1 MSNVPSEL
9 HRDILLRL
17 PAASLFRFRV
27 VCKAWRRMI
36 DDPSFVKSHTN
47 NSQRSSHTLLIR
59 TTTGLLYS
67 LSLDSLNYINGQQ
80 TVYVN
85 RVKNLV
91 RLGVPR
97 LPGFPVAS
105 CNGLIL
111 LSHYEI
117 NKIWVIWNPLTGD
130 FHELPQLGMEFCLMG
145 SGLGYDFASDD
156 YKVVRIDNVCISRKF
171 SYRTLIYSLKLNSWK
186 MIDDCPCDFSRVSQG
201 LFLNGALYWNSCAMI
216 VALDLATEKYRQIP
230 LPAEE
235 RMPFDLRLD
244 AMDGC
249 LVLSDDYAIL
259 RAWMLRDYKAEE
271 PLWVEM
277 FSSRERSAIG
287 GTSGCI
293 WPLAYSKS
301 QRQLILQHENKIIRW
316 DIEKYSSKKVS
327 IHGLPGC
334 QSSQI
339 VPGSLFRFNNSGG
352 GGGGGSIAAKGVKR
366 KRVKAT
372 KRLKLSVTT
381 IESGFL
387 SDSDYYSSEGEGDDF
402 EC

>member
-1 MSNVPSEL
+1 MSNVPFEL

-17 PAASLFRFRV
+17 PTASLFRFRA

-47 NSQRSSHTLLIR
+47 SNQRSSPTLFIR
-59 TTTGLLYS
+59 TATGALYS

-85 RVKNLV
+85 RVKNLI
-91 RLGVPR
+91 RQGVPR
-97 LPGFPVAS
+97 LLGFPVAS

-111 LSHYEI
+111 LSHYDI

-130 FHELPQLGMEFCLMG
+130 FHELPQLDMGFCIMG
-145 SGLGYDFASDD
+145 CGLGYDFASDD
-156 YKVVRIDNVCISRKF
+156 YKVVRIDNVCIYGKVSF
-171 SYRTLIYSLKLNSWK
+171 RTLIYSLKLNSWK
-186 MIDDCPCDFSRVSQG
+186 VIDDCPCNFSRVSRG
-201 LFLNGALYWNSCAMI
+201 VFLNGALHWNSPAMI
-216 VALDLATEKYRQIP
+216 VALDLATEKYRRIP
-230 LPAEE
+230 LPAEAS
-235 RMPFDLRLD
+235 MAFDLRLD

-249 LVLSDDYAIL
+249 LVLSDDYAIWH
-259 RAWMLRDYKAEE
+259 AWMLRDYKVEE

-277 FSSRERSAIG
+277 FSSGERSAIG
-287 GTSGCI
+287 GTSGSI

-316 DIEKYSSKKVS
+316 DIEKYSSKKVT

-339 VPGSLFRFNNSGG
+339 IPGSLFRFNNS
-352 GGGGGSIAAKGVKR
+352 GGGGSIAAKGVKR
-366 KRVKAT
+366 KRVRAT
-372 KRLKLSVTT
+372 KRLTLSVTT
-381 IESGFL
+381 IESGVL
-387 SDSDYYSSEGEGDDF
+387 SDTDYYSSEGQEDDY
-402 EC
+402 E